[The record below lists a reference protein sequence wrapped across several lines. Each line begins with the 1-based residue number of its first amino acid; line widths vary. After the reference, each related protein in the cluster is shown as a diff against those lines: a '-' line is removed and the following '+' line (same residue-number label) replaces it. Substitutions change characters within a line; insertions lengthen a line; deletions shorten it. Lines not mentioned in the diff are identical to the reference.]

1 MICYGIK
8 ALPSKEAFY
17 SKSERRCNFNLR
29 NGKNPNYEQKKRLA
43 KAKKDWT
50 QWLLIK
56 NNKDSYE
63 FRHKE
68 TGETLTLTK

>member
-1 MICYGIK
+1 M
-8 ALPSKEAFY
+8 
-17 SKSERRCNFNLR
+17 R

>member
-1 MICYGIK
+1 MR
-8 ALPSKEAFY
+8 S
-17 SKSERRCNFNLR
+17 
-29 NGKNPNYEQKKRLA
+29 GKNPNYEQKKLLT

-56 NNKDSYE
+56 NNKDNYE